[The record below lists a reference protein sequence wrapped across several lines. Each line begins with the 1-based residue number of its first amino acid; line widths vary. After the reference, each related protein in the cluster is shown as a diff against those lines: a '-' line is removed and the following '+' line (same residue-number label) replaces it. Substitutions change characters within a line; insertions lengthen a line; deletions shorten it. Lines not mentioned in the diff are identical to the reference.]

1 MAIDMSNQSV
11 SDEPITEQD
20 KKPATK
26 RGTRSATKGKE
37 RVQFDFSEETLQR
50 LDEIMK
56 KTGAATR
63 VEAMRNALR
72 AYDWLVDFRPED
84 SIKVTRKS
92 DKDEEKD
99 EEIVSALKAKVFR

>member
-1 MAIDMSNQSV
+1 MA
-11 SDEPITEQD
+11 
-20 KKPATK
+20 
-26 RGTRSATKGKE
+26 KE
-37 RVQFDFSEETLQR
+37 RVQFDFSEEMLQR
-50 LDEIMK
+50 LDEIVK

-72 AYDWLVDFRPED
+72 AYDWLVDFSPED